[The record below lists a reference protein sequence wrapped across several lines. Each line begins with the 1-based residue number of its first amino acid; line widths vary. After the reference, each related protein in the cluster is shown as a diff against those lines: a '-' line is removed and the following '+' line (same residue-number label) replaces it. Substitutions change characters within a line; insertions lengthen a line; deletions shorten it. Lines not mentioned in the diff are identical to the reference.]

1 MVAVGVPEEEVD
13 IVLLPLLWETEVI
26 CSSLAGSGWRE
37 TVVWRSWKILTRGS
51 IMSSTSS
58 CSRFS
63 RPLVWTVALWR
74 LLSRTGGSKEHE
86 HISPPFLKGG
96 LQFIVKGWEDRTEG
110 TVVDVVFITGRVDKG
125 RCSQAG
131 GR

>member
-1 MVAVGVPEEEVD
+1 
-13 IVLLPLLWETEVI
+13 
-26 CSSLAGSGWRE
+26 
-37 TVVWRSWKILTRGS
+37 
-51 IMSSTSS
+51 MSSTSS

-86 HISPPFLKGG
+86 HNSSPFLTGV
-96 LQFIVKGWEDRTEG
+96 LRFIIERWEDRTEG
-110 TVVDVVFITGRVDKG
+110 TVVDVVFITGKVDKG

-131 GR
+131 GQ